1 MFFRICGAW
10 MIVFFAAYLVS
21 KLSVFAKLNVCSD
34 PNFVKF
40 QNVTRRIHALIP
52 VMLKHRLVSPPDEI
66 YSLHRK
72 LSGSFL
78 LASKL
83 KAIVACGALYEQI
96 YDEYKFGDNASTN
109 DINLDN

>member
-1 MFFRICGAW
+1 
-10 MIVFFAAYLVS
+10 
-21 KLSVFAKLNVCSD
+21 
-34 PNFVKF
+34 
-40 QNVTRRIHALIP
+40 
-52 VMLKHRLVSPPDEI
+52 MLKHRLISPPDEI

-96 YDEYKFGDNASTN
+96 YDEYKFGDGANVE
-109 DINLDN
+109 DINIDT